1 MNKVKKTPR
10 RLLTAAMASVLM
22 ITLSSC
28 SGATNTYG
36 SLDSEAV
43 YATAGEGEKKFTVT
57 NGELW
62 DELKWSSNSVL
73 TSSIEEVIINK
84 QVKNITNVMNKKFA
98 DLSDDDKTNLSITEE
113 SEFTELNK
121 KYKERLLELVI
132 ADIYNYN
139 FSNTGYKT
147 HIKESL
153 RDLKTDMIKSQEVYA
168 DEIYAEYQISKIGNE
183 NLKDLVAAVPN
194 KIEDNYL
201 NEEAQ
206 ENFLKIANDETL
218 RSIYYVTLAK
228 ELFATAKLTDEVKEA
243 DENDDDTEDDKEGY
257 FTRDTYVNKF
267 KSEYTNTY
275 DLDAIIIKFS
285 TQEEFDNT
293 LRAFGIKVYNN
304 NLYFIKGEDGSSYD
318 EYIKYYDDFSN
329 ARLGVKE
336 YNSDIIDAN
345 TALEVYAQIYNYMY
359 GGYREPLVTGNT
371 TINAA
376 KEDLNNLR
384 GITEQIIDIYGTN
397 GNDKYNSAITNLKA
411 NYSTAVND
419 TKTLYTS
426 KELKDIDSSFKTYLY
441 ETLDSEKASSR
452 YSTST
457 QSANDNYYIA
467 YKFAEEKIS
476 DTVEDHETLQKYEDY
491 YNKDLSTYE
500 IMEYIKA
507 DEKLF
512 KNLENLLIKN
522 DTTENYIS
530 SAISEAKDDVK
541 VKIYNEALE
550 IVYSNANS
558 SYSKTLGSPS
568 NKNLLATI
576 KYDGTTYNLN
586 IKADENDSDTLYFP
600 GTSNPKGA
608 FDILEKQDGATTA
621 IDIISKKIIKTTKAY
636 EKTAEK
642 KKDYED
648 YLTSLLYNFANDGLS
663 SNGYP
668 SSIGKYNFLMQYFHS
683 ANVNDIVNNYY
694 RVQIASTSLLTDYT
708 KDELIKLFGD
718 YSSKLY
724 DDFFEITSTR
734 LVVYFDGDDDGYA
747 DDVEDW
753 KNIVINDSTSEFDG
767 ETFEY
772 AAKHLVY
779 TIYNK
784 LAAST
789 KAHTDYLTTLVS
801 EINDTAK
808 AVYVSNPI
816 AAENIWAKY
825 RHLGLCV
832 KTEEISAKNTVTSI
846 DFNLKERL
854 YNYSKGTGDI
864 VDDNGNVIDTV
875 NYQYFINETTPTCY
889 IEPLDDALAINTNNN
904 YIVESNDGYNLLL
917 VTAGTTKASAEFKES
932 DNQEGLLNNI
942 VVKYNDNYVTIPNV
956 FNNDKKLND
965 NQIKLYILDSYVNGS
980 STLAPATLS
989 SAYESFLSPIYT
1001 RYSSSETQRIILLS
1015 FIRTKTG
1022 KNSST
1027 SLFDVITYA
1036 NESYN
1041 GVDGSFAKIIKINER
1056 SADSYNDIYDDPTET
1071 LYQYKNWWDDIE
1083 QIVDKLLVK
1092 EGE

>member
-10 RLLTAAMASVLM
+10 RLFTAAMASVLM

-84 QVKNITNVMNKKFA
+84 QVKNITNVMNKQFA
-98 DLSDDDKTNLSITEE
+98 DLSDDDKTNLNITEE

-132 ADIYNYN
+132 QDIYNYQ

-147 HIKESL
+147 HIRESL
-153 RDLKTDMIKSQEVYA
+153 RDLKNDMIKNQEIFA
-168 DEIYAEYQISKIGNE
+168 DEIYAKYQISKIGNE
-183 NLKDLVAAVPN
+183 NLRDLVAAVPN
-194 KIEDNYL
+194 KIEDDYL
-201 NEEAQ
+201 SEEAQ
-206 ENFLKIANDETL
+206 TNFLKIANDETL

-228 ELFATAKLTDEVKEA
+228 ELFAADKLTEEVKEA
-243 DENDDDTEDDKEGY
+243 DEDDTDTEDDKEGY

-267 KSEYTNTY
+267 KEKYTNTN
-275 DLDAIIIKFS
+275 DIDAIIIKFS

-397 GNDKYNSAITNLKA
+397 GNDKYATAISNLKA
-411 NYSTAVND
+411 NYSTPVND
-419 TKTLYTS
+419 TKTLFTS
-426 KELKDIDSSFKTYLY
+426 EELKDIDTSFKSYLY
-441 ETLDSEKASSR
+441 DTLDFEKASSR

-476 DTVEDHETLQKYEDY
+476 NTIEDYETLQKYEDY

-522 DTTENYIS
+522 DVTENYIS
-530 SAISEAKDDVK
+530 TSISDAQADVK

-558 SYSKTLGSPS
+558 NYSKTLGSPS

-586 IKADENDSDTLYFP
+586 IKADENDANTLYIP
-600 GTSNPKGA
+600 GTTKPKGA
-608 FDILEKQDGATTA
+608 FDILEKEDGATTA
-621 IDIISKKIIKTTKAY
+621 IDLISKKIIKTTKAY

-642 KKDYED
+642 KDDYEE

-683 ANVNDIVNNYY
+683 ANVNEIIDNYY

-708 KDELIKLFGD
+708 KDELINFFGD
-718 YSSKLY
+718 YSSDLY

-747 DDVEDW
+747 DDVNEW
-753 KNIVINDSTSEFDG
+753 KDIVINDASSEFDG
-767 ETFEY
+767 QTFEY

-789 KAHTDYLTTLVS
+789 KTHTDYLTTLVS

-816 AAENIWAKY
+816 AAENVWAKY

-832 KTEEISAKNTVTSI
+832 KTEDVTAKNTVTSI

-854 YNYSKGTGDI
+854 YNYSKGSGDI
-864 VDDNGNVIDTV
+864 VDDDGNVIETV
-875 NYQYFINETTPTCY
+875 NYQYFINDTTPSCY

-917 VTAGTTKASAEFKES
+917 VTAGTAKVSAEFKES

-942 VVKYNDNYVTIPNV
+942 VIKYNDNYVTIPNV
-956 FNNDKKLND
+956 FNSDKKLNN
-965 NQIKLYILDSYVNGS
+965 NQIKLYILDNYVNGS
-980 STLAPATLS
+980 STLAPASLS
-989 SAYESFLSPIYT
+989 SAYDTFLSPIYS

-1015 FIRTKTG
+1015 FIRSSINKD
-1022 KNSST
+1022 SST
-1027 SLFDVITYA
+1027 SLFDVIKYT
-1036 NESYN
+1036 NEDYN
-1041 GVDGSFAKIIKINER
+1041 GVDGSFAKIIRINER
-1056 SADSYNDIYDDPTET
+1056 SADSYNDIYDDPTGT
-1071 LYQYKNWWDDIE
+1071 LYQYKDWWDDIE